1 MPRLAA
7 VFQRT
12 RQRNVFV
19 NQHMEARSEVRGFL
33 EAAVVREID
42 ALRHEREFAF
52 DGGVH
57 RVWIELHGRGGG
69 KDEWAGR
76 AVEFAI
82 GEAEGGA
89 GEHAAARFV
98 VNAVVM
104 TSVARCVDERQRS
117 CTTNKTET
125 NGRLD

>member
-1 MPRLAA
+1 MPRLAG

-42 ALRHEREFAF
+42 ALRHEREYAC

-57 RVWIELHGRGGG
+57 RARVELHGRGGG
-69 KDEWAGR
+69 KDDRTGR
-76 AVEFAI
+76 TDKNTKE
-82 GEAEGGA
+82 ETEGVA

-98 VNAVVM
+98 VN
-104 TSVARCVDERQRS
+104 
-117 CTTNKTET
+117 
-125 NGRLD
+125 